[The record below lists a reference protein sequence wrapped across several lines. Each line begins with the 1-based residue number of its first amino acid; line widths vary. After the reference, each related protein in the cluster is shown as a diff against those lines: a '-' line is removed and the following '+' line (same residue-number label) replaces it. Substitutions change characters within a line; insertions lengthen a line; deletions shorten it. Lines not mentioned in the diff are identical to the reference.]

1 MAQFLKLNQSL
12 MISDNLKQVKSR
24 IDSVQSRK
32 KVELIAVSK
41 TRSTKEIQEAVDAGQ
56 VHFGENYLQES
67 IEKINFF
74 KGSGLIWHFI
84 GPIQSNKTSAIADNF
99 DWVHSVDRIK
109 VATRLSDQ
117 RNPALGSLN
126 ILIQVNVDRE
136 ETKSGVDIENVGEIV
151 SEIESLPNLSLR
163 GFMTIP
169 RPENSQNSFVE
180 MKQLISK
187 YPNLD
192 SLSMGMSAD
201 LEIAIKNGANLVR
214 VGTDIFGQRS
224 YN

>member
-136 ETKSGVDIENVGEIV
+136 ETKSGVDIENIEEIV

-169 RPENSQNSFVE
+169 RPENSQNSFAE
-180 MKQLISK
+180 MKKLISK

>member
-32 KVELIAVSK
+32 NVELIAVSK

-169 RPENSQNSFVE
+169 RPENSQNSFAE

>member
-56 VHFGENYLQES
+56 IHFGENYLQES

-84 GPIQSNKTSAIADNF
+84 GPIQSNKTSAIAYNF

-169 RPENSQNSFVE
+169 RPENSQNSFAE

-187 YPNLD
+187 YPNRD

>member
-1 MAQFLKLNQSL
+1 
-12 MISDNLKQVKSR
+12 
-24 IDSVQSRK
+24 
-32 KVELIAVSK
+32 
-41 TRSTKEIQEAVDAGQ
+41 
-56 VHFGENYLQES
+56 
-67 IEKINFF
+67 
-74 KGSGLIWHFI
+74 LIWHFI

-169 RPENSQNSFVE
+169 RPENSQNSFAE

>member
-136 ETKSGVDIENVGEIV
+136 ETKSGVDIENVGELV

-169 RPENSQNSFVE
+169 RPENSQNSFAE

>member
-12 MISDNLKQVKSR
+12 MISDNLKLVKTR

-67 IEKINFF
+67 IKKINFF

-99 DWVHSVDRIK
+99 DWVHSIDRIK

-169 RPENSQNSFVE
+169 RPENSQNSFAE

>member
-12 MISDNLKQVKSR
+12 MISYNLKQVKSR

-56 VHFGENYLQES
+56 VHFGEHYLQES

-84 GPIQSNKTSAIADNF
+84 GPIQSNQTSAIADNF

-163 GFMTIP
+163 GFMIIP
-169 RPENSQNSFVE
+169 RPENSQNSFAE